1 MPEDNNIDDL
11 SISEILDLYKDTI
24 ETDDGLL
31 SAMCNRAKT
40 CLGCGSDPNITV
52 RL

>member
-1 MPEDNNIDDL
+1 MPEDNNLDDL

-24 ETDDGLL
+24 ETDDGML
-31 SAMCNRAKT
+31 SAMCARVKT
-40 CLGCGSDPNITV
+40 CAGCGVEGETTR